1 MMKYYKY
8 SFMGYMFDHT
18 AGIVIA
24 NSVEEAK
31 QKVREYYKN
40 TDHYG
45 IKWSTL
51 KCELVSFENGVY
63 EVYFDGKRKEKD

>member
-24 NSVEEAK
+24 NSVREAK

-40 TDHYG
+40 TGD
-45 IKWSTL
+45 TERL
-51 KCELVSFENGVY
+51 KKI
-63 EVYFDGKRKEKD
+63 FDPLMAYHIWL